1 MEGTTRLTRS
11 TRTSRMRL
19 VSVALACFSLVW
31 LSACE
36 VGSTDISGGATGPT
50 ATAPA
55 GPTESTGPTA
65 ATGPTGAAVLEGTW
79 SGTWDTDVPQ
89 VNGTFSWT
97 IEATPNGFTGTIDIQ
112 DTSCVSSGQV
122 DIALDGDTIT
132 IGSIQAEQPITFMGT
147 VSGDTMS
154 GTYDASA
161 CPPPNTGSW
170 KAVRSG

>member
-11 TRTSRMRL
+11 TRTSRMHL
-19 VSVALACFSLVW
+19 VFIALACCSLVS

-50 ATAPA
+50 ETAPT

-112 DTSCVSSGQV
+112 DTSCVSNGQV

-132 IGSIQAEQPITFMGT
+132 IGSIQAEQPITFTGT

-170 KAVRSG
+170 EAVRSR